1 VFGQVGESGHANT
14 VWNTVKLVDTGAAN
28 LRRVAETVI
37 HGAMFQTAFHN
48 STNAD
53 LSKYST
59 GDYISVDNGVGQT
72 LADFARNT
80 QSQTRFANIYG
91 RVQIWNSTATAS
103 TLAAEAA
110 DVDLDGANEYLL
122 YNSRVFAVF
131 EGKGGRMTAAWLR
144 NPGSG
149 LVWQVAGNF
158 ASYSGTDSENEGD
171 SNFVESGT
179 MINAYRTSGFK
190 DWWTVAGA
198 SGTNSGV
205 NGDYSVSAAS
215 GNTGWTFSRNGIS
228 KTISLPN
235 TWAGSLN
242 AAYSLGSNSK
252 LFVRFG
258 LSPNLLDLMLNGHS
272 NLGNE
277 VTADVSG
284 SRRLDLVNNNGTDTI
299 RAFVVA
305 PQINN
310 AASDVTGAG
319 FTTVNRRNQAQTH
332 QVEVELTGAGPHLL
346 TLGFDQGVDDQAPN
360 LSTDGI
366 PNSWWDDYFASQS
379 DWVAANDS
387 DGDGMSNFIEWLV
400 GLNPTLFD
408 INSYPKLAIT
418 KFGSGYKLSMPTIAN
433 RRYQLQVSDDMS
445 TWTNSGQ
452 PVDTAV
458 NASAGLL
465 EISDTPT
472 ASKRFYRMLISTVP

>member
-1 VFGQVGESGHANT
+1 
-14 VWNTVKLVDTGAAN
+14 
-28 LRRVAETVI
+28 
-37 HGAMFQTAFHN
+37 MFQTAFHN

-91 RVQIWNSTATAS
+91 RVQQWNASASAS
-103 TLAAEAA
+103 TLAAEAT
-110 DVDLDGANEYLL
+110 DVDLDGSNEYLL

-144 NPGSG
+144 NPDSG

-158 ASYSGTDSENEGD
+158 ASYSGTDSENEGE
-171 SNFVESGT
+171 SNFVGSST
-179 MINAYRTSGFK
+179 TINAYRTSGFK

-198 SGTNSGV
+198 SGSNSGV
-205 NGDYSVSAAS
+205 NGDYTVSSANGS
-215 GNTGWTFSRNGIS
+215 TGWTFSRNGIS

-235 TWAGSLN
+235 TWAGRLN

-258 LSPNLLDLMLNGHS
+258 LSPNLLDLMLNGHT
-272 NLGNE
+272 NLSNE

-284 SRRLDLVNNNGTDTI
+284 SRRLDLVNNNSTDTI

-305 PQINN
+305 PQIND
-310 AASDVTGAG
+310 AASDVSGSA

-332 QVEVELTGAGPHLL
+332 QVEVELTGSGPHLL

-360 LSTDGI
+360 LITDGI
-366 PNSWWDDYFASQS
+366 PNSWWDDYFTNTADYVGSA
-379 DWVAANDS
+379 DP
-387 DGDGMSNFIEWLV
+387 DGDGMTNSVEWLV
-400 GLNPTLFD
+400 GLNPIVAD
-408 INSYPKLAIT
+408 IRSYPKLTIT
-418 KFGSGYKLSMPTIAN
+418 KSGSGFTLSIPTIAN
-433 RRYQLQVSDDMS
+433 RRYQLQVSNDMS
-445 TWTNSGQ
+445 SWSNSGQ
-452 PVDTAV
+452 PTDTA
-458 NASAGLL
+458 ADTQPALL
-465 EISDTPT
+465 EIAEVPSG
-472 ASKRFYRMLISTVP
+472 SKRFYRMVISTVP